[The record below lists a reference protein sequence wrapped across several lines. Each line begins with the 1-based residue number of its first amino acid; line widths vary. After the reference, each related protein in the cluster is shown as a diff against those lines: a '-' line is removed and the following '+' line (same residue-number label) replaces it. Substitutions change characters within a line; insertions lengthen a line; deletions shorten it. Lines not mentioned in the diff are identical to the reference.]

1 MSVFKTEITSDN
13 ILSDNPVHQRL
24 LKPYV
29 TIREEISGK
38 VLELGCGEGRGIEQI
53 LTSADSYLAID
64 KIEKVIEKLQMKF
77 PEAEFIKSIFPPV
90 SILKSGGFDYIISFQ
105 VIEHIKDDRMFLK
118 EIHRLLKP
126 GGLAIISTPNIKMSL
141 SRNPWHIREYTAKE
155 LLDLASQIFD
165 RVVPKG
171 ISGNRKVM
179 QYFADNKRSVEKIMK
194 YDVLDLQHRL
204 PAFLL
209 KIPYEILNRM
219 NRNTLKK
226 EDDQLV
232 SSISHED
239 YIVTD
244 APDESLDLFY
254 YLYKK

>member
-13 ILSDNPVHQRL
+13 ITSDNPVHQRL

-38 VLELGCGEGRGIEQI
+38 VLELGCGEGRGIEQ
-53 LTSADSYLAID
+53 LLASADNYLGLD
-64 KIEKVIEKLQMKF
+64 KIEEVIEKLQMKF
-77 PEAEFIKSIFPPV
+77 PDAEFIKSIFPPV
-90 SILKSGGFDYIISFQ
+90 NILKSECFDFIVSFQ

-118 EIHRLLKP
+118 EIYRLLKP
-126 GGLAIISTPNIKMSL
+126 GGVAIISTPNIKMSF

-155 LLDLASQIFD
+155 LLDLAGQIFD
-165 RVVPKG
+165 KVVAKG
-171 ISGNRKVM
+171 ISGNSKVM

-194 YDVLDLQHRL
+194 YDILDLQHRL

-219 NRNTLKK
+219 NRNALKK
-226 EDDQLV
+226 GDDQLV
-232 SSISHED
+232 RSINHED
-239 YIVTD
+239 YIITD
-244 APDESLDLFY
+244 TPDESLDLFY
-254 YLYKK
+254 YLFKK